1 VCPLKAVTSQMGL
14 RHDEELSGLSA
25 RTRVK
30 GGDIVVLKK
39 CREYREKRGLSLMDL
54 AVKSSCSIGT
64 IQNAERGKG
73 VVLNNCKAIAK
84 ALNVKLE
91 DLVT

>member
-1 VCPLKAVTSQMGL
+1 M
-14 RHDEELSGLSA
+14 E
-25 RTRVK
+25 
-30 GGDIVVLKK
+30 
-39 CREYREKRGLSLMDL
+39 L

-91 DLVT
+91 DLVL